1 MKYALK
7 PSSRVI
13 DVKGSNKIIYFN
25 DEKSLVN
32 FFIVQMRKDL
42 NDPIEYNERLDRWQ
56 LQYWIKRH
64 GNYAGVSK
72 NDLIG
77 VFSYLVNCNLDLPFL
92 SWSARV
98 SKIIR
103 QDIGMKSAWS
113 IVGRLRSLP
122 CNYSLYT
129 MCEHEGGYVL
139 NNVRWGPFWR
149 MADKQ
154 KLFDG
159 ISLAYKLPE
168 GGE

>member
-13 DVKGSNKIIYFN
+13 DINGSNKIIYLQ
-25 DEKSLVN
+25 DEKALIN
-32 FFIVQMRKDL
+32 FFHIQMRKDL
-42 NDPIEYNERLDRWQ
+42 TNPIIYSERLYSQWQ
-56 LQYWIKRH
+56 LN
-64 GNYAGVSK
+64 NYIRNANQWTKTSPT
-72 NDLIG
+72 DMIG
-77 VFSYLVNCNLDLPFL
+77 VFSYLVNKDLDFPFL
-92 SWSARV
+92 SWPTRV
-98 SKIIR
+98 NSLIR
-103 QDIGMKSAWS
+103 VELDKKWDWP
-113 IVGRLRSLP
+113 IVTRLRSLP

-139 NNVRWGPFWR
+139 NNTRWGPFWR

-168 GGE
+168 SE